1 MTLRLIPLDC
11 PTCGSAMSGDATD
24 VVFFCSHCGT
34 AALLGDDGLAPQRS
48 TAFLPAPGRV
58 ARIWRPAW
66 VVQAHVVV
74 RDRVVA
80 GGGPPTG
87 WAEDRSFVVPAF
99 ELSLRDRVRL
109 GRALTVAAPEAGEV
123 PKEPVRGGTLRLED
137 AAILAKHM
145 IVGDEI
151 RRPDMITSLT
161 VDIEPLDQRLAAVP
175 FERSQRGLRC
185 AVTGVEVAATS
196 S

>member
-1 MTLRLIPLDC
+1 
-11 PTCGSAMSGDATD
+11 MSGDATD
-24 VVFFCSHCGT
+24 VVFFCSHCGG
-34 AALLGDDGLAPQRS
+34 AALLGGDGLSSQQS
-48 TAFLPAPGRV
+48 TAFLPTPGRV
-58 ARIWRPAW
+58 ARVWRPAW
-66 VVQAHVVV
+66 VFRARVEV

-87 WAEDRSFVVPAF
+87 WTEDRLFVVPAF
-99 ELSLRDRVRL
+99 DLSLRDRVRL

-137 AAILAKHM
+137 AVVLARHM

-151 RRPDMITSLT
+151 RRPDMLTSLT
-161 VDIEPLDQRLAAVP
+161 VEVERLNHRLAAVP

-185 AVTGVEVAATS
+185 SVTGVEVPATS